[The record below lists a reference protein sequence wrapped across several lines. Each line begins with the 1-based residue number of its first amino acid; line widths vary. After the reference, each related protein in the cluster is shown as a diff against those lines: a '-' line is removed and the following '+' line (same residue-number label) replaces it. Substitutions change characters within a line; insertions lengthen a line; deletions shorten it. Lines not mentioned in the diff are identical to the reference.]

1 VPHAVE
7 RDRELRD
14 QGLVTIFLQSQE
26 AQESSLPGFVWAHWP
41 GFDARLANNTQLP
54 LPKSQGIPHSIF
66 IGVDGT
72 VLWDGNPSGGEKQI
86 KQLLEQELTK
96 VKKGWGPNPETKTV
110 RALLYGKQNLAEAKK
125 AIDAIAD
132 AKLKAD
138 LQGELDNVRAR
149 RAAGVKHMVEDNRW
163 IEARD
168 AALALQKS
176 CTGVA
181 EWQAEVVALVQTFD
195 TPEAKKE
202 LAADDKLQKLAAG
215 LRSGKT
221 KANQS
226 QLPAL
231 LAPIAKSTA
240 GTKVGERIQKL
251 VDSIKA
257 TPKE

>member
-1 VPHAVE
+1 M
-7 RDRELRD
+7 
-14 QGLVTIFLQSQE
+14 TIFLQSQE
-26 AQESSLPGFVWAHWP
+26 AKESSLPGFVWAHWP

-54 LPKSQGIPHSIF
+54 LPKSQGIPHAIF

-72 VLWDGNPSGGEKQI
+72 VLWDGNPSGGEKQVR
-86 KQLLEQELTK
+86 QLLEQELTK

-132 AKLKAD
+132 SKLKAD
-138 LQGELDNVRAR
+138 LQGELDAVRSR

-163 IEARD
+163 IEAHD

-181 EWQAEVVALVQTFD
+181 DWQADVTALLATFD

-202 LAADDKLQKLAAG
+202 LAADDKLAKFAAG

-226 QLPAL
+226 QLPAM
-231 LAPIAKSTA
+231 LAPIAKNAT
-240 GTKVGERIQKL
+240 GTQVGDRLAKL
-251 VDSIKA
+251 IDGIKA

>member
-7 RDRELRD
+7 RDRDLRD
-14 QGLVTIFLQSQE
+14 QGLVSVFLEGQGGDY
-26 AQESSLPGFVWAHWP
+26 ATLPGFTWAHWP
-41 GFDARLANNTQLP
+41 GFDARLASHSALP
-54 LPKSQGIPHSIF
+54 LPEFKGLPHASF

-72 VLWDGNPSGGEKQI
+72 LLWDGSPMDGEKQI
-86 KQLLEQELTK
+86 KQLLDQELTK
-96 VKKGWGPNPETKTV
+96 VKKGWGPTPETKAV

-132 AKLKAD
+132 AKLKGD
-138 LQGELDNVRAR
+138 LQGELDAVRAR

-163 IEARD
+163 VEARD

-181 EWQAEVVALVQTFD
+181 DWQADVTALLATFD

-202 LAADDKLQKLAAG
+202 LAADDKLQKFAAG

-226 QLPAL
+226 QLTTM
-231 LAPIAKSTA
+231 LAPIAKAAA
-240 GTKVGERIQKL
+240 GTKVGEKLQKL
-251 VDSIKA
+251 IDNIKT
-257 TPKE
+257 TPRE